1 MKRKCKHCKSTHI
14 YVSDIGKDEY
24 EFVCM
29 GCYTYYDEK
38 FKIKKTINSGK
49 RAIVKSIINH
59 TDKFEKL
66 ISKGNQ

>member
-29 GCYTYYDEK
+29 DCYTYYDEK
-38 FKIKKTINSGK
+38 FKIKKTILK
-49 RAIVKSIINH
+49 ISISIYGIN
-59 TDKFEKL
+59 KIKVAL
-66 ISKGNQ
+66 RL